1 MPGAKEFSAKVL
13 NAAAT
18 SKGTFRRHPA
28 SRLLGVVGGILEGE
42 ILRAEKDLTG
52 AIAAFERA
60 AKHDDEMEYDEP
72 EPIPFAARHWLGA
85 ALLEAGRHADAER
98 VYREELKKHP
108 HNGWSLTGLRLALVA
123 QQKDT
128 TEVDID
134 LAASLARSDTWIR
147 ASRF

>member
-1 MPGAKEFSAKVL
+1 MRG
-13 NAAAT
+13 
-18 SKGTFRRHPA
+18 RHSA
-28 SRLLGVVGGILEGE
+28 SRLLGIVGGILEGE
-42 ILRAEKDLTG
+42 IQRAEGDLKG
-52 AIAAFERA
+52 AIETFEKA
-60 AKHDDEMEYDEP
+60 AKLDDELEYDEP
-72 EPIPFAARHWLGA
+72 EPLPFAARHWLGA

-123 QQKDT
+123 LQKST